1 MAIEKLTRE
10 RRRQLTK
17 DVLTA
22 AASEVF
28 ARRGYEG
35 ASLDEIA
42 ETAGFTRGAIYK
54 NFGGKEELFFNVID
68 RLNEQT
74 IEAFR
79 AVVPTFPDA
88 EQWDLS
94 TLAEL
99 WRASAAEF
107 DELFVI
113 NLEYELYVLR
123 NPDARPRVVEH
134 RQKRREMVAAFI
146 EEVAGQ
152 TGMTLR
158 LPADTLAAI
167 ILATADGLTYTLRVD
182 GEDLFEPF
190 LALLNAGMIAD

>member
-1 MAIEKLTRE
+1 VAIEKLTRQ
-10 RRRQLTK
+10 RRRQLTR

-22 AASEVF
+22 AATEVF
-28 ARRGYEG
+28 ARRGFDG

-74 IEAFR
+74 VEAFR
-79 AVVPTFPDA
+79 SLVPTFSDT

-99 WRASAAEF
+99 WRASTAEF

-123 NPDARPRVVEH
+123 NPDARTRLVEH
-134 RQKRREMVAAFI
+134 RHKRRDMVAAFI
-146 EEVAGQ
+146 EEVAQQ

-158 LPADTLAAI
+158 LPPGTLAAI

-190 LALLNAGMIAD
+190 LALLNAGMVAD

>member
-1 MAIEKLTRE
+1 MAIERLTRE
-10 RRRQLTK
+10 RRRQLTR

-22 AASEVF
+22 AATAVF

-54 NFGGKEELFFNVID
+54 NFGGKEDLFFSVID

-79 AVVPTFPDA
+79 SLVPDFPDTK
-88 EQWDLS
+88 EWDLS

-99 WRASAAEF
+99 WRASVAGF

-113 NLEYELYVLR
+113 GLEYDLYVLR
-123 NPDARPRVVEH
+123 NPDARARAVEH
-134 RQKRREMVAAFI
+134 RRKRRELVASFI
-146 EEVAGQ
+146 EEVAQ
-152 TGMTLR
+152 STGMTLR
-158 LPADTLAAI
+158 LPADALAAI
-167 ILATADGLTYTLRVD
+167 ILASADGLTYTLRVD

-190 LALLNAGMIAD
+190 LALLNAGMVDE